1 MQESERERE
10 PQVETNVKEV
20 QQQQE
25 DLQTSKFLYHLTARF
40 RMSKQTYLPAMFT
53 MIVGSPNLEHLI
65 T

>member
-25 DLQTSKFLYHLTARF
+25 DLQTLIFF
-40 RMSKQTYLPAMFT
+40 
-53 MIVGSPNLEHLI
+53 MI
-65 T
+65 